1 VDSVT
6 VTVRSDGF
14 QEEAASG
21 QNSFDG
27 STFQQER
34 NNMPHEG
41 SQVVENT
48 VGNELAQWKEA
59 VAPEHSVGVVDHW
72 VA

>member
-1 VDSVT
+1 
-6 VTVRSDGF
+6 
-14 QEEAASG
+14 
-21 QNSFDG
+21 
-27 STFQQER
+27 
-34 NNMPHEG
+34 MPHEG

-59 VAPEHSVGVVDHW
+59 VAPEQGVGVVDHW